1 MAKKSL
7 QDINPLEYDL
17 STNVSVSP
25 KQQTDRLIQLGKGV
39 YKDKISGKLL
49 YNYDEMPTAEVVGHK
64 KEKSI
69 FYFFVGNKF
78 FPSHG
83 IITKATMVRR
93 FLYYYVINEMYGYN

>member
-7 QDINPLEYDL
+7 QDISPLEYDL

-49 YNYDEMPTAEVVGHK
+49 YKPL
-64 KEKSI
+64 
-69 FYFFVGNKF
+69 
-78 FPSHG
+78 
-83 IITKATMVRR
+83 
-93 FLYYYVINEMYGYN
+93 FLIE

>member
-49 YNYDEMPTAEVVGHK
+49 YNYNEMPTAEVVGNK

-69 FYFFVGNKF
+69 NGLRV
-78 FPSHG
+78 
-83 IITKATMVRR
+83 
-93 FLYYYVINEMYGYN
+93 